1 MKFALGS
8 LLITVL
14 FVAIFVPQNAVAQAG
29 GAFYVEEVVEGR
41 IYVFNDPKQYQLFKD
56 SGQLEVRITR
66 IGAGPNGETM
76 YFDSENAIH
85 LYNFKHDLPPEVII
99 KAEEKKPKMSVT
111 WKDGKTTI
119 ETDNALLNISN
130 RIQVRYTN
138 SELLPAVLPP
148 GLDPGDRQGSFRIR
162 RAKTKFDGW
171 FYTKDLTYE
180 VQLNW
185 ADVVNA
191 LEDANL
197 QFDMTRGKK
206 LFMIKGGQFKVP
218 FGRQQL
224 TSSGSQ
230 QFVDR
235 ALVSD
240 LFARGRDIGV
250 QLWGLPFNEKV
261 DWRIGIFNGN
271 GRNVTLNDN
280 ADYQFD
286 ARVTFQP
293 FGDVKYSESDFE
305 STDKPLFAIAAQYET
320 TEQAGA
326 LVGTTAA
333 FRRELD
339 TYGFDAVFKYK
350 GIFVFYD
357 HYQREL
363 TDALT
368 GISIDLNGYNIQGGF
383 LFFKRR
389 LEIAGRYAVIDPNES
404 IDDNLQKE
412 WGPAFGYYYN
422 KHNLK
427 LQADYRRLE
436 NEAANTE
443 FDEFRIQLQFIF

>member
-1 MKFALGS
+1 MSSTIRSSISS
-8 LLITVL
+8 LKTV
-14 FVAIFVPQNAVAQAG
+14 AN
-29 GAFYVEEVVEGR
+29 
-41 IYVFNDPKQYQLFKD
+41 
-56 SGQLEVRITR
+56 LEVRITR

-76 YFDSENAIH
+76 YFDSDNAIH
-85 LYNFKHDLPPEVII
+85 LYNFKHDLTPEVII

-119 ETDNALLNISN
+119 ETDIALLNISN

-138 SELLPAVLPP
+138 SEILPAILPP
-148 GLDPGDRQGSFRIR
+148 GLDLGDSQGSFRIR

-180 VQLNW
+180 LQLNW

-197 QFDMTRGKK
+197 QFDMTRGRKM
-206 LFMIKGGQFKVP
+206 FMIKGGQFKVP

-271 GRNVTLNDN
+271 GRNVT
-280 ADYQFD
+280 
-286 ARVTFQP
+286 T
-293 FGDVKYSESDFE
+293 
-305 STDKPLFAIAAQYET
+305 
-320 TEQAGA
+320 
-326 LVGTTAA
+326 
-333 FRRELD
+333 
-339 TYGFDAVFKYK
+339 
-350 GIFVFYD
+350 
-357 HYQREL
+357 QR
-363 TDALT
+363 
-368 GISIDLNGYNIQGGF
+368 
-383 LFFKRR
+383 
-389 LEIAGRYAVIDPNES
+389 
-404 IDDNLQKE
+404 
-412 WGPAFGYYYN
+412 
-422 KHNLK
+422 
-427 LQADYRRLE
+427 
-436 NEAANTE
+436 
-443 FDEFRIQLQFIF
+443 